1 MTHLVFCSDH
11 AGFTFKKHLLKL
23 YPEALDI
30 GAYTKDDPSD
40 YPLFVQKA
48 SEKIKE
54 GYKGIFICGT
64 GIGMSIAANRFSFIR
79 AALCTNP
86 YEAKMARQHNDANV
100 LCLGERVIGFG
111 VAAMC
116 CEIFL
121 NTSFELRHEP
131 RVRQLSTMP

>member
-1 MTHLVFCSDH
+1 MTKVIVCSDH
-11 AGFTFKKHLLKL
+11 AGYELKAHLLAL
-23 YPEALDI
+23 YPRAIDQ
-30 GAYTKDDPSD
+30 GVYTKEPAD
-40 YPLFVQKA
+40 YPLIVQEVA
-48 SEKIKE
+48 CKIKE
-54 GYKGIFICGT
+54 GYLGIFICGT

-79 AALCTNP
+79 AALCTSP

-100 LCLGERVIGFG
+100 LCLGQRVIGFG

-121 NTSFELRHEP
+121 NTSFELRHEL